1 MEGPQD
7 VDFLSDEA
15 GILPR
20 TALYIHKEIQRLLKQ
35 FKSDIRIKLSAIEIY
50 CENIRE
56 LFKDDK
62 NEAQAKM
69 SNLSKSKKKENK
81 ENNFFCQDQH
91 WIEVKT
97 EAPQKFIT

>member
-1 MEGPQD
+1 MEGPPD
-7 VDFLSDEA
+7 INFLSDEA

-35 FKSDIRIKLSAIEIY
+35 FKSEIRIKISAIEIY

-62 NEAQAKM
+62 NELA
-69 SNLSKSKKKENK
+69 NVSKKKENK
-81 ENNFFCQDQH
+81 ENNFFC
-91 WIEVKT
+91 
-97 EAPQKFIT
+97 